1 MSAKLSHRLAYKLRP
16 EIATMPHSERA
27 GALNQIITL
36 IWSIPLALIG
46 LVWLL
51 LVTDFERISGEAITL
66 FILLIVTFLLQRY
79 AFRLQV
85 QLRKGMSAATTGSL
99 EAIVVWSAALI
110 FGPSALWLGV
120 FGDVML
126 FIQRWRQDSSPTWR
140 WFHLSNL
147 TSSLTGSTLAG
158 LIGLSVYSWLGG
170 VHPIEGLTGTNL
182 IPGIMASLTV
192 WLVLV
197 LISSIVMFF
206 KLRNPKISTAD
217 SKSERPSLLR
227 AFALNIGV
235 SAPIYPFAIL
245 PAGLYALGGVGVYL
259 FFMIGVLLFSVLAR
273 GLSEALKR
281 NEIHTRELQELEAF
295 SKAILALPPDQTVA
309 GLPGLLAEYGQR
321 ILPESDIHIWLTPDQ
336 VLLNTVVDKRP
347 LPQLDRIKAEVE
359 QGDAEEYT
367 YDQIIS
373 LDKDNNAQP
382 RQGAAV
388 PIQALDGT
396 KLGGIYVLQQHN
408 ADDVSVILPAMQS
421 IASQVALAQ
430 NREEI
435 FQQTLVSERMTKE
448 LEVAGQI
455 QKTFLPNYIPEAPSW
470 EIAATIVPA
479 RETSGDFYDFIPLED
494 GRLGILIADVADKGT
509 GAALYMALSRTL
521 IRTFAMQNP
530 DHPEEA
536 LRLANERIIMDTQSE
551 QFVTLYYGVLD
562 LENGRLLYSNAGHNP
577 TYLFHADGSAP
588 MTMPHNGIPLGM
600 FSDMSWERKAYQLIP
615 GDILMLYTDG
625 VPEAQNLAKEE
636 FGEWRMEAV
645 AAKNLHASAEAMQN
659 AMVTAV
665 AEFVGSAHQF
675 DDITML
681 VVRRVSS

>member
-1 MSAKLSHRLAYKLRP
+1 MSEKWSQRLTYKLRP
-16 EIATMPHSERA
+16 EITTLPPTEQAA
-27 GALNQIITL
+27 ALSQIITL
-36 IWSIPLALIG
+36 MWSIPLAMIG

-51 LVTDFERISGEAITL
+51 LVTNFERISGEAITL
-66 FILLIVTFLLQRY
+66 FILLIVTFLIQRY

-126 FIQRWRQDSSPTWR
+126 FIERWRQDPSPAWR

-158 LIGLSVYSWLGG
+158 LIGLSVYTWMGG
-170 VHPIEGLTGTNL
+170 VHPIEGLSGANL
-182 IPGIMASLTV
+182 LPGIIASLTV

-206 KLRNPKISTAD
+206 KLRNPEVTAAEGD
-217 SKSERPSLLR
+217 PGRPGLLR
-227 AFALNIGV
+227 AFALNMGV
-235 SAPIYPFAIL
+235 TAPIYPFAIL

-281 NEIHTRELQELEAF
+281 NELHNRELQELEAF

-309 GLPGLLAEYGQR
+309 GLPGLLAEYGPR
-321 ILPESDIHIWLTPDQ
+321 ILPESDIYIWLTPDK
-336 VLLNTVVDKRP
+336 VLWNTLADKRP
-347 LPQLDRIKAEVE
+347 LPQLDRVKADVE
-359 QGDAEEYT
+359 QGEAEEYT

-373 LDKDNNAQP
+373 LDKASTAQP

-388 PIQALDGT
+388 PIQAFDST
-396 KLGGIYVLQQHN
+396 KLGGIYVLQQYN
-408 ADDVSVILPAMQS
+408 ADDVSVILPAVQS
-421 IASQVALAQ
+421 IASQIALAQ
-430 NREEI
+430 RREEI
-435 FQQTLVSERMTKE
+435 FQQTLVSERMSKE

-455 QKTFLPNYIPEAPSW
+455 QKTFLPDHIPQAEGW
-470 EIAATIVPA
+470 EITATIVPA
-479 RETSGDFYDFIPLED
+479 RETSGDFYDFIPMED

-536 LRLANERIIMDTQSE
+536 LRLANERIIMDTQSD
-551 QFVTLYYGVLD
+551 QFVTLFYGVLD
-562 LENGRLLYSNAGHNP
+562 LDNGRFVYSNAGHNP
-577 TYLFHADGSAP
+577 TYLFHADGSAFQ
-588 MTMPHNGIPLGM
+588 TMFHNGIPLGM
-600 FSDMSWERKAYQLIP
+600 FPDMTWEQKECQLID

-625 VPEAQNLAKEE
+625 VPEAQNLAQEE
-636 FGEWRMEAV
+636 FGEARMEAV
-645 AAKNLHASAEAMQN
+645 AAQNLHASAEEMQN
-659 AMVTAV
+659 GMVTAV
-665 AEFVGSAHQF
+665 ANFVGDAHQF

-681 VVRRVSS
+681 VVRRMSA